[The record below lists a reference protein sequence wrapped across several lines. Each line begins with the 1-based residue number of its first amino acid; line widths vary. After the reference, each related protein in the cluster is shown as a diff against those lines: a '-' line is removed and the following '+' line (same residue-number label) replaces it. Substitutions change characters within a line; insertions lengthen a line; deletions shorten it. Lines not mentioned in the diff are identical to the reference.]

1 MPANFNEAINSLCLR
16 LDLPRTVQHSDIV
29 NLSIGEHAIHI
40 TAQPSQMVLM
50 FCCIDSA
57 KIIDSLS
64 LLQLN
69 LFDKNCLKP
78 ILSQDAHSNDW
89 VLWSRQLLDHASDD
103 SLYEQLELLSDFA
116 DKLVAGEC

>member
-1 MPANFNEAINSLCLR
+1 MSLNFNEAINSLCLR
-16 LDLPRTVQHSDIV
+16 LDLPFPAQQNDMV

-40 TAQPSQMVLM
+40 TAQPSQMILM

-69 LFDKNCLKP
+69 LFGENSLKP

-89 VLWSRQLLDHASDD
+89 VLWSRQLLDSASAD